1 LADQEPKDAASVL
14 LLRRPEPGEKN
25 REGSPDGSGGNHPG
39 APDLEVYMIRRE
51 ESLRFLGGYYA
62 FPGGHVDQED
72 YEMVRNL
79 RCCEKLKGPPDPL
92 GFGERGRPGGKAR
105 EGREGSTHFF
115 ARRSGEE
122 ESRAADGRSPE
133 PGLDEKAAA
142 HQVAAIR
149 ELYEECGVLLARPA
163 AGVHPDRSGQGAFP
177 AALRDRALL
186 LAGQIRFCQILDRAG
201 LRPDLEAL
209 SFLDRWVTPEG
220 LPIRY
225 DTKFYTAWMP
235 EDQQPDPYAGEASW
249 GGWVRPQT
257 ALHDADS
264 GRIPMV
270 FSTMACLWKLM
281 EL

>member
-1 LADQEPKDAASVL
+1 VL
-14 LLRRPEPGEKN
+14 LLRRPEPGGKN
-25 REGSPDGSGGNHPG
+25 REDSPHGSAGNHPG

-62 FPGGHVDQED
+62 FPGGHVDPED
-72 YEMVRNL
+72 YEMARSMPGARAGN
-79 RCCEKLKGPPDPL
+79 RAPAGRADGEPL
-92 GFGERGRPGGKAR
+92 G
-105 EGREGSTHFF
+105 
-115 ARRSGEE
+115 
-122 ESRAADGRSPE
+122 
-133 PGLDEKAAA
+133 EKAAA

-163 AGVHPDRSGQGAFP
+163 TAGHSDRSGREPLP
-177 AALRDRALL
+177 AALQDRERLL
-186 LAGQIRFCQILDRAG
+186 TGEIRFCRILERAG

-235 EDQQPDPYAGEASW
+235 AGQQPDPYPGEASW
-249 GGWVRPQT
+249 GGWVRPRVV
-257 ALHDADS
+257 LHDADS
-264 GRIPMV
+264 GRMPMV